1 MLTSLWPRFNPQI
14 LFLVTVLTPGEEGGG
29 YFTGF
34 SSLPS
39 HNHKSKTLNSNLE
52 YFCLFSFPPPFLSSS
67 PPSPIA
73 SFASCCVFISSFSSS
88 ISSFQMVIYEAARAL
103 VNLKNLKSRDLCP
116 AISGECGE
124 ELQNQPLFKI
134 IPLTHLPLLLWREKS
149 EFHLSKGSY

>member
-124 ELQNQPLFKI
+124 ELWSQLLFKI
-134 IPLTHLPLLLWREKS
+134 YPLTHLSLLLWRE
-149 EFHLSKGSY
+149 

>member
-34 SSLPS
+34 SSLLS
-39 HNHKSKTLNSNLE
+39 YSHKSKNLNSNLE
-52 YFCLFSFPPPFLSSS
+52 YFCLFSSPPPFYPVVLH
-67 PPSPIA
+67 PPLPPLHHVVC
-73 SFASCCVFISSFSSS
+73 SFPHSALL
-88 ISSFQMVIYEAARAL
+88 SSFQMVIYEAARAL

-124 ELQNQPLFKI
+124 EL
-134 IPLTHLPLLLWREKS
+134 
-149 EFHLSKGSY
+149 

>member
-34 SSLPS
+34 SSLLS
-39 HNHKSKTLNSNLE
+39 YSHKSKTLNSNLE
-52 YFCLFSFPPPFLSSS
+52 YFCLFSFPPPPFYPVILH
-67 PPSPIA
+67 PPLPPLHHVVCT
-73 SFASCCVFISSFSSS
+73 FSSFSSS
-88 ISSFQMVIYEAARAL
+88 ISLQMVIYEAARAL

-124 ELQNQPLFKI
+124 ELWSQLLFKI
-134 IPLTHLPLLLWREKS
+134 YPLTHLPLLLWRE
-149 EFHLSKGSY
+149 

>member
-14 LFLVTVLTPGEEGGG
+14 LFLVTVLTPGKEGGG

-34 SSLPS
+34 SSLLS
-39 HNHKSKTLNSNLE
+39 YSHKSKNLNSNLE
-52 YFCLFSFPPPFLSSS
+52 YFCLFSS
-67 PPSPIA
+67 PPSPIPHCLIHIMLSVHFPQSA
-73 SFASCCVFISSFSSS
+73 LM
-88 ISSFQMVIYEAARAL
+88 SSFQMVIYEAARAL

-116 AISGECGE
+116 AISGERGE

-149 EFHLSKGSY
+149 EFHLSKGWY